1 MSFGICLQQ
10 YIPLRAEPS
19 EKSEMVSQVLYGEF
33 VEIIESNKLTGFSKV
48 IIVFDNYEGW
58 LDSKTIFPVDQN
70 TYERMCQLEEYVL
83 PDINN
88 LVSLNSNTFLNI
100 GAGSSLRLKNN
111 SIIYPENVLSLESDI
126 IRHTTNIREIV
137 AQSALKWLNIPY
149 IWGGRSSCGADCS
162 GFVQNIYKQASIK
175 LPRDSKQQSKIGQS
189 IDFHTNLK
197 PGDLAFFDNE
207 EGEIS
212 HVGIMIDSSHI
223 IHSSGY
229 IKVDKMDQQGIFSEA
244 KFKYTHKLRILRD
257 VIGD

>member
-33 VEIIESNKLTGFSKV
+33 VEILESNKINGFSKV
-48 IIVFDNYEGW
+48 VLVFDQYEGW
-58 LDSKTIFPVDQN
+58 LDTKTIFPVDQN
-70 TYERMCQLEEYVL
+70 TYNRMCKLEEYVL
-83 PDINN
+83 PEINN
-88 LVSLNSNTFLNI
+88 RLSLNSNSFLNI

-126 IRHTTNIREIV
+126 ISDIPDIRASIV
-137 AQSALKWLNIPY
+137 QSALKWTNIPY
-149 IWGGRSSCGADCS
+149 LWGGRSSYGADCS
-162 GFVQNIYKQASIK
+162 GFVQNIYKQVGIK
-175 LPRDSKQQSKIGQS
+175 LPRDAQLQAKVGKS

-207 EGEIS
+207 AGEIC

-223 IHSSGY
+223 IHSSGQ

-244 KFKYTHKLRILRD
+244 KFKYTHKLRLIKD
-257 VIGD
+257 VINN